1 VFPVLFYLSLVWTVT
16 CIAVLEVRVA
26 HLWCS
31 CVACGRANRRL
42 VYMYMYFT
50 YTHTHAHTH
59 AHTQTYAHIR
69 AAVVAARARALL
81 SSGSGVRHTDTRRI
95 HRQVCDILRSSSVSL
110 DSRGSLRSSA
120 DSSRGRGADSMGA
133 STVAHD
139 ATRPARGAVGG
150 GLGGSGDAMG
160 SRGGAENINLHFSE
174 GAAHEIPEWVLEPAS
189 GQVWTLRL
197 SPNWR
202 CDLCLADTCACL
214 RLCCSLALSSCPIR
228 PALAFCTHAFTCACT
243 HTHTHHTH
251 SHGFHAPCSEW
262 QLRQF
267 GQHLPVLSY
276 DMTRCLISY
285 GTQMTPCATWMKARD
300 MMPYHL
306 VSHTLLQDILLHMP
320 YHLVSHTLLHTA
332 A

>member
-1 VFPVLFYLSLVWTVT
+1 MYPVLFYLSLVWTVM

-26 HLWCS
+26 QLWRTR
-31 CVACGRANRRL
+31 VACGRANRRS
-42 VYMYMYFT
+42 VYMYMYIH
-50 YTHTHAHTH
+50 THTHTH
-59 AHTQTYAHIR
+59 MHTQRYAHIR

-81 SSGSGVRHTDTRRI
+81 SSGSGARRTDARRF
-95 HRQVCDILRSSSVSL
+95 HRQVRDILRSSSVSL
-110 DSRGSLRSSA
+110 DSRGPLLSSA

-139 ATRPARGAVGG
+139 ATRPARGAVSG

-202 CDLCLADTCACL
+202 CKLCLADTFACL

-228 PALAFCTHAFTCACT
+228 PRSCLVYARIHVRVHT
-243 HTHTHHTH
+243 HTHTRTHT
-251 SHGFHAPCSEW
+251 HGFHAPCTEW
-262 QLRQF
+262 QLRQL
-267 GQHLPVLSY
+267 GQHLQSY
-276 DMTRCLISY
+276 HAI
-285 GTQMTPCATWMKARD
+285 
-300 MMPYHL
+300 
-306 VSHTLLQDILLHMP
+306 
-320 YHLVSHTLLHTA
+320 
-332 A
+332 